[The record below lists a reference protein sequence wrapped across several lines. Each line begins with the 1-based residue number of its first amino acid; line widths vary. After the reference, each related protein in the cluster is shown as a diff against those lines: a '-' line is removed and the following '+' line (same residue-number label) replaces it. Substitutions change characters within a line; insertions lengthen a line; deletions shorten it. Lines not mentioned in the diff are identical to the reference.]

1 MRFLKDVT
9 NEKMRVFGGY
19 SVVSPV
25 ENNFFRWGKPRRV
38 LQEKL
43 LISEKRIFP
52 AKVAGTGGKIHKFK
66 NHMYCISS
74 CFVLKMDFPARHV
87 SFRECI

>member
-1 MRFLKDVT
+1 M
-9 NEKMRVFGGY
+9 GGY

-25 ENNFFRWGKPRRV
+25 ENHFFIWGKPRRV

-43 LISEKRIFP
+43 LILEKMIFP
-52 AKVAGTGGKIHKFK
+52 AKVAGTGVKIT
-66 NHMYCISS
+66 SS
-74 CFVLKMDFPARHV
+74 KTTCTVLPSVFNKRDFPARHV